1 MHKGTFSLDKDL
13 MKGLALITHISSN
26 KFQSSGSSVPVYF
39 IFFFFIKGKKYYSK
53 RNITKFFDLDSAVQA
68 YLVCSTLVIYKSL

>member
-13 MKGLALITHISSN
+13 MKGLAPITHISSN

-39 IFFFFIKGKKYYSK
+39 FFFHERKEILFKTVNNYNEILLS
-53 RNITKFFDLDSAVQA
+53 
-68 YLVCSTLVIYKSL
+68 